1 MNTMELTVL
10 EKIDKL
16 AAELVRLRSIVVHVG
31 EPISTITFTRDDFVP
46 NVDTLV
52 AVMPSIAFT
61 EYGISDMYSKVDKK
75 MAQLKDMRVF
85 ASKPSDDAPV
95 LCIGPGIYVNEDKSY
110 IEPMW
115 GFAGIYPHL
124 IASGHPFFNGHLPL
138 STPDT
143 YIELLFKMA
152 RKSAG
157 RAIVTLYPQPWSPF
171 LETALLVY
179 LISTG
184 SQHVYV
190 IGPHYLKDDA
200 TKCPDIKSYSNIN
213 GTYCGSASSRDRRIE
228 VATITES
235 LLRDYSNAVKSPRFL
250 HNFHASPGLDAAT
263 WSLRDDLARHAKKQD
278 QFDTLANVINPKM
291 FDSVGLISYKT
302 REAWYV
308 STFASCYTDIGVL
321 LSSIFRL
328 GMLMSSLA
336 PDTRALKLAQSA
348 AAATVTSFLRLPS
361 KPEHKDIYPVIL
373 FLNVLMPENLKT
385 LL

>member
-1 MNTMELTVL
+1 MEELTVL

-16 AAELVRLRSIVVHVG
+16 AAELKRLRSMVVHVAD
-31 EPISTITFTRDDFVP
+31 PVSTITLTRDDFFP
-46 NVDTLV
+46 NADALV
-52 AVMPSIAFT
+52 AVMPSIAVT
-61 EYGISDMYSKVDKK
+61 EYGIADMYKDKK

-85 ASKPSDDAPV
+85 AAKSSDDTPI
-95 LCIGPGIYVNEDKSY
+95 LCIGPGIYVNDDKTY

-124 IASGHPFFNGHLPL
+124 IASGHAFFNGHLPL
-138 STPDT
+138 SPPDT
-143 YIELLFKMA
+143 YVELLFKMA

-184 SQHVYV
+184 SQHVYAV
-190 IGPHYLKDDA
+190 GPQYLKDDA
-200 TKCPDIKSYSNIN
+200 AKCLDIKSYQNIN
-213 GTYCGSASSRDRRIE
+213 GTYCGAASPRDRRIE
-228 VATITES
+228 VATITEL

-250 HNFHASPGLDAAT
+250 HNFHASPGPDANV

-278 QFDTLANVINPKM
+278 QFDTLANVITPKM
-291 FDSVGLISYKT
+291 FDSAGLISQKT
-302 REAWYV
+302 REAWYA
-308 STFASCYTDIGVL
+308 SNFAMCYTDIGVL
-321 LSSIFRL
+321 LGSIFRL
-328 GMLMSSLA
+328 GLLTSSQV

-385 LL
+385 LIL